1 GFQLKKET
9 VGSLA
14 GDLQMTFTSPH
25 LFVGAGGS
33 VDTSGATY
41 TVNDGSIGFT
51 VSGGSL
57 HMLLVP
63 AVTGPPAAASTFAL
77 AASGFTVSLIG
88 LPAGFTRKVA
98 PAVYNPPGP
107 AYTDF
112 DSALAAGL
120 VAEADGQI
128 ALDGGGFVELAG
140 GFQLKKETVGS
151 LAGDLQMTFTS
162 PHLFVGAGGSVDT
175 S

>member
-57 HMLLVP
+57 HLLLVP

-77 AASGFTVSLIG
+77 AASGFTVGLIG
-88 LPAGFTRKVA
+88 LPAGFTLKVDTV
-98 PAVYNPPGP
+98 VYNPT
-107 AYTDF
+107 ARDF
-112 DSALAAGL
+112 TAFDTAL
-120 VAEADGQI
+120 VAGVTAK
-128 ALDGGGFVELAG
+128 AS
-140 GFQLKKETVGS
+140 GS
-151 LAGDLQMTFTS
+151 LALNLDGFVAAAGHFDLTS
-162 PHLFVGAGGSVDT
+162 QTVGADSAFIFSLSGVSAFVGVGGSVN
-175 S
+175 